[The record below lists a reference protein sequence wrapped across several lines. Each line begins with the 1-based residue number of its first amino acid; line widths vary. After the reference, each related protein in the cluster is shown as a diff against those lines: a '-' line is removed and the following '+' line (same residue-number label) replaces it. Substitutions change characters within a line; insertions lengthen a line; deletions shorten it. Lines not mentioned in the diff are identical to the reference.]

1 MSRDRTGPP
10 GSENKAGPPRGWEK
24 KAGQQARPNDARP
37 VRPSAPPPLPPT
49 SEGKK
54 Q

>member
-1 MSRDRTGPP
+1 MSGNRPWPPP
-10 GSENKAGPPRGWEK
+10 GREE
-24 KAGQQARPNDARP
+24 KAGQQARPND
-37 VRPSAPPPLPPT
+37 VRPERPPAPPPLPPT